1 MNDEQRRYRGDNYFL
16 EDFLGVPSR
25 GETIHGAPTTRP
37 YLCPPDRTSVNLA
50 DQKHD
55 ESARVLDARGA
66 VGPRHEEG
74 RVVGEVEV
82 DYNTGAVTFRK
93 IR

>member
-1 MNDEQRRYRGDNYFL
+1 MYENALTKIYKVHYIVKPMNDEQRRYRGDNYFL

-50 DQKHD
+50 D
-55 ESARVLDARGA
+55 
-66 VGPRHEEG
+66 EEG